1 LWHQWANCT
10 KKQEFNVLNELLQAY
25 SRGQEALSNCA
36 PIVSAKLVQDLLNFS
51 FVSDALDDIKS
62 GIQPFL
68 IADSSA
74 EHCQANLELSRMYG
88 LLNSGEQSMML
99 ADLELLKAKEVQSI
113 PLKYFELEHNLGMVG
128 NLLGTVLGSQH
139 IITQAY

>member
-25 SRGQEALSNCA
+25 SRGPEAFSNCA
-36 PIVSAKLVQDLLNFS
+36 PIVSAQLVQDLLNFS

-74 EHCQANLELSRMYG
+74 EHRQANLELSRMYG
-88 LLNSGEQSMML
+88 LLNSAPTSGICNCPRPELCRSVSDGLGQSW
-99 ADLELLKAKEVQSI
+99 
-113 PLKYFELEHNLGMVG
+113 
-128 NLLGTVLGSQH
+128 
-139 IITQAY
+139 ITPSPK